1 MKEIEERKNSNLDN
15 PIQDMYIRNNEGLK
29 EELVKYN

>member
-1 MKEIEERKNSNLDN
+1 MKEIEERNNSNLDN
-15 PIQDMYIRNNEGLK
+15 LIQGMCIRNNEGLK